1 MKILYIHQ
9 ARKLRTGAHYIN
21 NITIQGL
28 RKAGVEVDN
37 IYPEEDLGYFHPLLK
52 GMRNIL
58 FFFSLIERKK
68 DISSYSIIQGTTYT
82 PLAFLRSNVPVISMF
97 GSTSYGFLK
106 SVPALKKLEKEH
118 SELAKIFYELKNKG
132 IVSGL
137 SSFIQPVR
145 DISRIEFHVAKNSQ
159 KVIATSENVKNELV
173 RNGVPAEKIAVI
185 WNGIEN
191 FWFRAKPRKRLR
203 KKQAGIV
210 YLGRMGEDAF
220 TVKLK
225 GVNRMIYIARGFPQ
239 LDKTIIGL
247 TEKADIYSQ
256 IFKEIPK
263 TFFYPNLKRRQIPK
277 ILKKRYGDIFINPSR
292 YEGFCLSLI
301 EAMSQGLVPV
311 SFPVGVAPEIIK
323 NGQNGYLVNSMRQM
337 IFKIN
342 KLSQDKEQRT
352 KMAAMAMETAK
363 LFRAETMTQKYLEIY
378 KSLSPS
384 ANETQPDA
392 NLKII

>member
-21 NITIQGL
+21 NITMQGL

-37 IYPEEDLGYFHPLLK
+37 VYPEEDLGYFHPLLK
-52 GMRNIL
+52 GIKNIL

-68 DISSYSIIQGTTYT
+68 DISSYDIIQGTTYT
-82 PLAFLRSNVPVISMF
+82 PLAFLHSNVPVVSMF

-106 SVPALKKLEKEH
+106 NVPALKGLEKEH
-118 SELAKIFYELKNKG
+118 SELAKIFCDLKNRG
-132 IVSGL
+132 IVSSL
-137 SSFIQPVR
+137 IPFIQPIR

-159 KVIATSENVKNELV
+159 KVIATSENIKNELV
-173 RNGVPAEKIAVI
+173 KNGVPAEKIAVI

-191 FWFRAKPRKRLR
+191 FWFKAKPRKKLR
-203 KKQAGIV
+203 KKQPGIV

-225 GVNRMIYIARGFPQ
+225 GVNRMIYILRAFPQ
-239 LDKTIIGL
+239 IEKIVIGL
-247 TEKADIYSQ
+247 TEKTDIYSQ
-256 IFKEIPK
+256 VFREMPK
-263 TFFYPNLKRRQIPK
+263 TIFHLNLKRRQIPK
-277 ILKKRYGDIFINPSR
+277 ILKKHYGDIFINPSR

-311 SFPVGVAPEIIK
+311 SFPVGVAPEIIN
-323 NGQNGYLVNSMRQM
+323 NGQNGYLVNSVRQM
-337 IFKIN
+337 IFRIN
-342 KLSQDKEQRT
+342 KLSRDKDLRT
-352 KMAAMAMETAK
+352 KMAMAAMETAR

-378 KSLSPS
+378 KSLIPQP
-384 ANETQPDA
+384 NESQPLE
-392 NLKII
+392 N